1 MLRVDDLS
9 VCYGKKPVIDHVSAG
24 FKPGRIYGLVA
35 PNGCGKSTL
44 LRAMAGTGSGRA
56 EGTVSVDTD
65 EAARSGLEARRRVF
79 YAPGEGTLLY
89 PGLTAADH
97 LKMARDLW
105 ASGADLARVAA
116 DCRVDGFGRK
126 RVRSYSQGMKQQLTL
141 AIAYATGARYL
152 LLDEPMN
159 ALDPT
164 NVAVQGELIRRAA
177 AEGGCVVLSSH
188 ILGNVDELCDT
199 VLFLKDGKLLRYSGK
214 PKAAQELYRK
224 LYGDDGERSADVA

>member
-9 VCYGKKPVIDHVSAG
+9 VRYGKKLVIDHVSAG

-44 LRAMAGTGSGRA
+44 LRAMAGTGSGCA
-56 EGTVSVDTD
+56 EGT
-65 EAARSGLEARRRVF
+65 VF

-89 PGLTAADH
+89 PGLTAVDH

-105 ASGADLARVAA
+105 ASDADLSRVAA
-116 DCRVDGFGRK
+116 ACRVDGFGRK

-141 AIAYATGARYL
+141 AVAYATGARYL

-164 NVAVQGELIRRAA
+164 NVAVQGELIRKAA
-177 AEGGCVVLSSH
+177 ARGGCVVLSSH

-199 VLFLKDGKLLRYSGK
+199 VLFLKDGKLLRYSGE
-214 PKAAQELYRK
+214 PRSAGELYRK
-224 LYGDDGERSADVA
+224 LFG

>member
-9 VCYGKKPVIDHVSAG
+9 VRYGKKLVIDHVSAG

-35 PNGCGKSTL
+35 PNGYGKSTL
-44 LRAMAGTGSGRA
+44 LRAMAGTGNGCA
-56 EGTVSVDTD
+56 EGAVLVDAG
-65 EAARSGLEARRRVF
+65 ECAGIESRRRVF

-105 ASGADLARVAA
+105 ASDADLSRVAA
-116 DCRVDGFGRK
+116 ACRVDGFGRK
-126 RVRSYSQGMKQQLTL
+126 RVRSFSQGMKQQLTL
-141 AIAYATGARYL
+141 AVAYATGARYL

-164 NVAVQGELIRRAA
+164 NVAVQGELIRKADAR
-177 AEGGCVVLSSH
+177 GGCVVLSSH

-199 VLFLKDGKLLRYSGK
+199 VLFLKDGKLLRYSGE
-214 PKAAQELYRK
+214 PRSAGELYRK
-224 LYGDDGERSADVA
+224 LFG

>member
-9 VCYGKKPVIDHVSAG
+9 VRYGKKLVIDHVSAG

-44 LRAMAGTGSGRA
+44 LRAMAGTGNGRT
-56 EGTVSVDTD
+56 EGAVSVDAG
-65 EAARSGLEARRRVF
+65 ECEGIEARRRVI

-89 PGLTAADH
+89 PGFTAADH

-105 ASGADLARVAA
+105 ASDADLARVAA
-116 DCRVDGFGRK
+116 ACRVDGFGRK

-141 AIAYATGARYL
+141 AVAYATGARYL

-164 NVAVQGELIRRAA
+164 NVAVQGELIRKAA
-177 AEGGCVVLSSH
+177 AGGGCVVLSSH
-188 ILGNVDELCDT
+188 ILDNVDELCDT
-199 VLFLKDGKLLRYSGK
+199 VLFLKEGKLLRYSGE
-214 PKAAQELYRK
+214 PRSAGELYRK
-224 LYGDDGERSADVA
+224 LFG

>member
-9 VCYGKKPVIDHVSAG
+9 VRYGKKLVIDHVSAG

-35 PNGCGKSTL
+35 PNGYGKSTL
-44 LRAMAGTGSGRA
+44 LRAMAGT
-56 EGTVSVDTD
+56 VLVDAG
-65 EAARSGLEARRRVF
+65 ECAGIEARRRVF

-89 PGLTAADH
+89 PGLTAVDH

-105 ASGADLARVAA
+105 ASDADLSRVAA
-116 DCRVDGFGRK
+116 ACRVDGFGRK

-141 AIAYATGARYL
+141 AVAYATGARYL

-164 NVAVQGELIRRAA
+164 NVAVQGGLIRKAA
-177 AEGGCVVLSSH
+177 AKGGCVVLSSH

-199 VLFLKDGKLLRYSGK
+199 VLFLKDGKLLRYSGE
-214 PKAAQELYRK
+214 PRSAGELYRK
-224 LYGDDGERSADVA
+224 LFG

>member
-9 VCYGKKPVIDHVSAG
+9 VRYGKKLVIDHVSAE

-44 LRAMAGTGSGRA
+44 LRALAGTGGGRA
-56 EGTVSVDTD
+56 EGAVSVDAGEVAGV
-65 EAARSGLEARRRVF
+65 EAHRRVF

-89 PGLTAADH
+89 PGLTATDH

-105 ASGADLARVAA
+105 ASEADLTRVAA
-116 DCRVDGFGRK
+116 DCRIDGFGLK

-141 AIAYATGARYL
+141 AIAYATAARYL

-164 NVAVQGELIRRAA
+164 NVAVQSELIRRYAT
-177 AEGGCVVLSSH
+177 EGGCVVLSSH

-199 VLFLKDGKLLRYSGK
+199 VLFLKDGKLLRYAGK

-224 LYGDDGERSADVA
+224 LYGEGSAA